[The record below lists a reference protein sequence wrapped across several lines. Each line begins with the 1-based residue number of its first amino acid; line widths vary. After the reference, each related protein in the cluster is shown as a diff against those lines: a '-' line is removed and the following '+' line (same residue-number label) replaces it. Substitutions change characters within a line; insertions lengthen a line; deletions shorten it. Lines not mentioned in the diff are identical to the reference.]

1 MSFTVLRP
9 FAGHQVGDHLADLDG
24 HNADYLIGNGFVAV
38 DDDTND
44 DDKPAR
50 TNVKKRKE

>member
-1 MSFTVLRP
+1 MTFTVLRP